1 MTVVNVSEE
10 VAILVQDVDTT
21 VIVYGQD
28 PTLTI
33 RGNAVR
39 IEGCLTSGRR
49 PHKSKAEFAK

>member
-28 PTLTI
+28 PTLTV

-39 IEGCLTSGRR
+39 IEGFLTSGRR
-49 PHKSKAEFAK
+49 PHKSKAEFVK